1 MRKQNKGMT
10 IVNNILE
17 NLVSDL
23 RKRQAVLR
31 SDRNIYTHYL
41 KEVDPTTLVDVSYPH
56 ILRGLERQ
64 ATLVDIVAT
73 IGRRV
78 RQMLNLPNDTVS
90 DAQVGWFICIAY
102 IECNIL
108 TFRLKYTYK
117 NGKKSKYKA
126 YFLQVKD
133 WKAIEQLWSLIDQS
147 KVDIFPLRE
156 QTKPWTS
163 AFNVNGS
170 PIIKKGH
177 PSALSKFRN
186 SDKQALFDTLN
197 KLQAIGWR
205 INKDVFTVYQH
216 FLHNPCHNSPFK
228 LHTEID
234 EEKKQSLLIEAQG
247 IERLALNH
255 LDNAF
260 YHVYNFDFRGR
271 VYVNT
276 AFLHEQSSDNAKGLL
291 LLDKSTPLG
300 ENGLFWLKVHTS
312 NSFGNDKVTLKQR
325 AEFVDENI
333 NLFLS
338 YADKPTVNQGWMET
352 DAPFSFL
359 AACYELKKI
368 KNWLMD
374 GNDLKDY
381 PCSLPVYIDGSNNG
395 VQHLVAM
402 SQDEEIAPLVN
413 LVPQDTPGDVY
424 MYIAKYA
431 WKRLEELASQ
441 LTQEERDQ
449 FDSVYSKAKEL
460 QKAYFDA
467 PEKSEQK
474 SLAYAAAQEWRNQN
488 RSIREKLF
496 AVYWLNIDNPK
507 DQRKVVKR
515 NVMTLGY
522 GGTAYGMGQQI
533 IDDTRDMSEYL
544 RDKEHLWG
552 AMLGDLVFETCYE
565 KLKGPATMLRMFQD
579 LADRSNNKDVFLQ
592 WTTPVTNFPVVQ
604 AYRKP
609 SIVRTKLKYGEE
621 ELKVQLQT
629 WEESTIDKDS
639 QRTGAAPNIVH
650 SFDAAHLTMTVL
662 SAPYEMTVV
671 HDSFGT
677 LPGNMDDLFYR
688 VRDQFVEFYKSKPL
702 EKLLAELNCEDL
714 IPDRGNLDV
723 KQILYSDYAFC

>member
-1 MRKQNKGMT
+1 MT
-10 IVNNILE
+10 ILDK
-17 NLVSDL
+17 LVSDIKL
-23 RKRQAVLR
+23 RQESLR
-31 SDRNIYTHYL
+31 ADRNVYTHYL
-41 KEVDPTTLVDVSYPH
+41 KDTDAKLLIDVSYPH
-56 ILRGLERQ
+56 VLRGLERQ
-64 ATLVDIVAT
+64 ATLVDIIVT

-78 RQMLNLPNDTVS
+78 RQILSLPNDTIA

-102 IECNIL
+102 IECEIL
-108 TFRLKYTYK
+108 SFKLKFTYK
-117 NGKKSKYKA
+117 NGKKSKYQA
-126 YFLQVKD
+126 YFFQIKN
-133 WKAIEQLWSLIDQS
+133 WKAIKELWSLIDQT

-156 QTKPWTS
+156 KATPWDS
-163 AFNVNGS
+163 AYNNLGV

-177 PSALSKFRN
+177 STALAQFKN
-186 SDKQALFDTLN
+186 SDKQTLYDILN
-197 KLQAIGWR
+197 KLQATGWR
-205 INKDVFTVYQH
+205 INKDVFKVYQH
-216 FLHNPCHNSPFK
+216 FLHKENPTSPFK
-228 LHTEID
+228 LHSEID
-234 EEKKQSLLIEAQG
+234 EEKKKSLLIEAEA
-247 IERLALNH
+247 IEQLALGH

-260 YHVYNFDFRGR
+260 YHMYNFDFRGR

-291 LLDKSTPLG
+291 LLDQATPLG
-300 ENGLFWLKVHTS
+300 ENGLFWLKVHTA

-338 YADKPTVNQGWMET
+338 YAEKPTINQGWIDT

-359 AACYELKKI
+359 AACNELRKI
-368 KNWLMD
+368 KEWLML
-374 GNDLKDY
+374 GNKLEDY
-381 PCSLPVYIDGSNNG
+381 QCALPVYIDGSNNG

-402 SQDEEIAPLVN
+402 SQDEDIAPLVN
-413 LVPQDTPGDVY
+413 LVPQDLPGDVY
-424 MYIAKYA
+424 MYIAKYVWQHLQEMA
-431 WKRLEELASQ
+431 DK
-441 LTQEERDQ
+441 LTDEERNQ
-449 FDSVYSKAKEL
+449 FDSIYSKAKEL

-467 PEKSEQK
+467 PDKTEQK
-474 SLAYAAAQEWRNQN
+474 ALAYAAAQEWRNQN
-488 RSIREKLF
+488 RAIREKLF
-496 AVYWLNIDNPK
+496 PIYWLNIDNPK

-579 LADRSNNKDVFLQ
+579 LAQRSNEKEVFLK

-621 ELKVQLQT
+621 ELKIQLQT
-629 WEESTIDKDS
+629 WEEATINKDS
-639 QRTGAAPNIVH
+639 QKTGAAPNIVH
-650 SFDAAHLTMTVL
+650 SFDAAHLTMTVV

-677 LPGNMDDLFYR
+677 LPGRMDDLFYR
-688 VRDQFVEFYKSKPL
+688 VREQFVEFYKAKPL
-702 EKLLAELNCEDL
+702 EKLLSELHCEDL
-714 IPDRGNLDV
+714 IPERGNLDV
-723 KQILYSDYAFC
+723 GQIVYSDYAFC

>member
-1 MRKQNKGMT
+1 M
-10 IVNNILE
+10 VNIILE
-17 NLVSDL
+17 NLITDL
-23 RKRQAVLR
+23 NKRQAVLR
-31 SDRNIYTHYL
+31 ADRNIYTHYL
-41 KEVDPTTLVDVSYPH
+41 KEVPAKTLIDVSYPH

-64 ATLVDIVAT
+64 TTLVDIVAT

-78 RQMLNLPNDTVS
+78 RQLLNLPNDTVS

-102 IECNIL
+102 IECGIL
-108 TFRLKYTYK
+108 IFRLKYTYK

-133 WKAIEQLWSLIDQS
+133 WKAIEQLWDLIDQT
-147 KVDIFPLRE
+147 KTDIFPLKE
-156 QTKPWTS
+156 EPSPWSS
-163 AFNVNGS
+163 AHNANGV

-177 PSALSKFRN
+177 SSSLSKFKGD
-186 SDKQALFDTLN
+186 DKQILFDTLN
-197 KLQAIGWR
+197 KLQSIGWR
-205 INKDVFTVYQH
+205 INKDVFSVYRY
-216 FLHNPCHNSPFK
+216 FLQNPCNNSPFK
-228 LHTEID
+228 LHSEID
-234 EEKKQSLLIEAQG
+234 TEKKQSLLIEAQG

-260 YHVYNFDFRGR
+260 YHIYNFDFRGR

-291 LLDKSTPLG
+291 LLDNAKPLG
-300 ENGLFWLKVHTS
+300 ANGLYWLKIHTS

-325 AEFVDENI
+325 AEFVDENLT
-333 NLFLS
+333 LFLS
-338 YADKPTVNQGWMET
+338 YAEKPTVNQGWIET

-359 AACYELKKI
+359 AACFELKKI
-368 KNWLMD
+368 KDWLVE
-374 GNDLKDY
+374 GNKLEDY
-381 PCSLPVYIDGSNNG
+381 VCALPIYIDGSNNG

-402 SQDEEIAPLVN
+402 SQDEEIAHLVN
-413 LVPQDTPGDVY
+413 LVPQETPGDVY
-424 MYIAKYA
+424 MYIANYA
-431 WKRLEELASQ
+431 WQKLRTLSEN
-441 LTQEERDQ
+441 LTTKEIEQ
-449 FDSVYSKAKEL
+449 FDSVYAKAKEL

-467 PEKSEQK
+467 PDKSEEK
-474 SLAYAAAQEWRNQN
+474 ALAYAAAQEWRNQN

-496 AVYWLNIDNPK
+496 SIYWLNIDNPK

-565 KLKGPATMLRMFQD
+565 KLKGPARMLRMFQE
-579 LADRSNNKDVFLQ
+579 LAQRSNDNNVFLQ

-609 SIVRTKLKYGEE
+609 TIIRTKLKYGEE

-629 WEESTIDKDS
+629 WEETTIDKDS
-639 QRTGAAPNIVH
+639 QKTGAAPNIVH
-650 SFDAAHLTMTVL
+650 SFDAAHLTMTVV
-662 SAPYEMTVV
+662 SAPYQMTVV

-688 VRDQFVEFYKSKPL
+688 VREQFVEFYKSKPL
-702 EKLLAELNCEDL
+702 EKLLSELNCKDL
-714 IPDRGNLDV
+714 IPERGNLDV
-723 KQILYSDYAFC
+723 GQIVYSDYAFC

>member
-1 MRKQNKGMT
+1 MT
-10 IVNNILE
+10 VLDKLVNDIKL
-17 NLVSDL
+17 
-23 RKRQAVLR
+23 RQATLR

-41 KEVDPTTLVDVSYPH
+41 KDVDPKTLIDISYPH
-56 ILRGLERQ
+56 VLRGLERQ
-64 ATLVDIVAT
+64 GTLVDIIAT
-73 IGRRV
+73 IGRRI
-78 RQMLNLPNDTVS
+78 RQTLELPNDTIF
-90 DAQVGWFICIAY
+90 DAQVGWFVCIAY
-102 IECNIL
+102 IECNVL
-108 TFRLKYTYK
+108 SFKLKYTYK
-117 NGKKSKYKA
+117 NGKKSKYQA
-126 YFLQVKD
+126 YFFQVKD
-133 WKAIEQLWSLIDQS
+133 WKSIKDLWSLIDQT
-147 KVDIFPLRE
+147 KVDIFPMRE
-156 QTKPWTS
+156 APCPWDS
-163 AFNVNGS
+163 AHNNLGV

-177 PSALSKFRN
+177 STALAQFKN
-186 SDKQALFDTLN
+186 NDKEILYNVLN
-197 KLQAIGWR
+197 KLQATGWR
-205 INKDVFTVYQH
+205 INKDVFKIYQH
-216 FLHNPCHNSPFK
+216 FLHKENSVSPFK
-228 LHTEID
+228 LHSEID
-234 EEKKQSLLIEAQG
+234 EEKKKSLVIEAEA
-247 IERLALNH
+247 IEQLASNH
-255 LDNAF
+255 LDNTF
-260 YHVYNFDFRGR
+260 YHMYNFDFRGR

-291 LLDKSTPLG
+291 LLDQPAPLG

-338 YADKPTVNQGWMET
+338 YAEKPTINQGWIDT

-368 KNWLMD
+368 KEWLME
-374 GNDLKDY
+374 GNKLEEY
-381 PCSLPVYIDGSNNG
+381 ECSLPVYIDGSNNG

-402 SQDEEIAPLVN
+402 SQDEDIAPLVN
-413 LVPQDTPGDVY
+413 LVPQELPGDVY
-424 MYIAKYA
+424 MYIAKYVWEHLQEMA
-431 WKRLEELASQ
+431 DK
-441 LTQEERDQ
+441 LTPEERGQ
-449 FDSVYSKAKEL
+449 FDSVYNKAKEL

-467 PEKSEQK
+467 PEKTEQK
-474 SLAYAAAQEWRNQN
+474 ALAYAAAQEWRNQN
-488 RSIREKLF
+488 RAIREKLF
-496 AVYWLNIDNPK
+496 PVYWLKIDNPK

-552 AMLGDLVFETCYE
+552 ALLGDLVFETCYE

-579 LADRSNNKDVFLQ
+579 LAQRSNEKEVFLK

-621 ELKVQLQT
+621 ELKIQLQT
-629 WEESTIDKDS
+629 WEEATINKDS

-650 SFDAAHLTMTVL
+650 SFDAAHLTMTVV

-677 LPGNMDDLFYR
+677 LPGRMDDLFYR
-688 VRDQFVEFYKSKPL
+688 VREQFVEFYKSKPL
-702 EKLLAELNCEDL
+702 EKLLAELDCKDL
-714 IPDRGNLDV
+714 IPERGNLDV
-723 KQILYSDYAFC
+723 GQIVYSDYAFC